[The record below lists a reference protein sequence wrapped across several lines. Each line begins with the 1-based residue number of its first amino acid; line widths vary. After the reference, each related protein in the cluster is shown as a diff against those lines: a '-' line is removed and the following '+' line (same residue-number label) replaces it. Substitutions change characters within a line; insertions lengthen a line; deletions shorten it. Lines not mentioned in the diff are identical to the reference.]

1 MLVFHDNPLPIQQ
14 NYFMMITLNDI
25 CTLVQ
30 LQLGAQQVN
39 GSDHIFQDLG
49 ADSMDAVNIIATA
62 EEKYDIEI
70 EEGELIRIHTVF
82 DLYTLV
88 RQRKTAIS

>member
-1 MLVFHDNPLPIQQ
+1 
-14 NYFMMITLNDI
+14 MMITLDEI

-30 LQLGAQQVN
+30 LQLGLQQVD
-39 GSDHIFQDLG
+39 GADHIFEDLG

-70 EEGELIRIHTVF
+70 EEDELVRIHTVL
-82 DLYTLV
+82 DLYTLI
-88 RQRKTAIS
+88 QERKTAV